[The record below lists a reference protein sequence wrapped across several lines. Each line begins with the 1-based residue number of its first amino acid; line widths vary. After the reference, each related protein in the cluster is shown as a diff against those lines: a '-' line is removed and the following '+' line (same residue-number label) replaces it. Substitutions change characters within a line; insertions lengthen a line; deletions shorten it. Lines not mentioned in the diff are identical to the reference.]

1 MNFLAIEFTKINE
14 EILCVCVNEY
24 DIKYD
29 LRHELK
35 LTHSCFNQF
44 LKAERMKLPPATKR
58 DGSCK

>member
-1 MNFLAIEFTKINE
+1 MRNIV
-14 EILCVCVNEY
+14 CVCVNEY
-24 DIKYD
+24 DMKYD

-44 LKAERMKLPPATKR
+44 LKAERIKLPPETKR